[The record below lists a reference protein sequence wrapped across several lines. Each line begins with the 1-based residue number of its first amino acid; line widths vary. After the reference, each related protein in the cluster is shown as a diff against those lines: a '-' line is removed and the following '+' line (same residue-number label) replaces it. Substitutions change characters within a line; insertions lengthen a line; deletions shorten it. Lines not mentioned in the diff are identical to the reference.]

1 MRVVCRG
8 VGKSCSAM
16 NSTLPV
22 RGKGM
27 SGARI
32 VGASKANEIQGL
44 HGYLSPI
51 C

>member
-1 MRVVCRG
+1 MRVVSRG

-22 RGKGM
+22 CGTGI

-32 VGASKANEIQGL
+32 VGALKANE
-44 HGYLSPI
+44 S
-51 C
+51 

>member
-1 MRVVCRG
+1 MRAVCRG
-8 VGKSCSAM
+8 ASKSCSAM

-22 RGKGM
+22 RGTGM

-32 VGASKANEIQGL
+32 VGALKANEIQGL
-44 HGYLSPI
+44 HGCLSPI